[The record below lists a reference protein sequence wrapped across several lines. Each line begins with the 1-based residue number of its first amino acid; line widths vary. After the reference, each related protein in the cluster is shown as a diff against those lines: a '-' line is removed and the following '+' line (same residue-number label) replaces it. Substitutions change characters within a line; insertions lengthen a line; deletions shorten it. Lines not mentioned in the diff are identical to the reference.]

1 MPERAIRIL
10 LVDDHALFRQGLRQ
24 LLATTPD
31 IVVVGEA
38 GSASEAFE
46 LVPQL
51 APDVVLMDI
60 AMPGLDGIAATAALR
75 QRFPT
80 LRVVMLTMYEPTTS
94 GEAARAAGAIAYV
107 VKSSRPEELFAAIRA
122 AANGAIPP
130 NGEVRAGQS
139 PSPPGQDTADRVAQ
153 LEPRLAWLEAQ
164 LAQLGVREPL
174 PPSHASAEPVM
185 SAPPADQPIAPS
197 PPVAAVSRHPVW
209 QPSIGTARAAD
220 TMPTPRSVSP
230 QPLPVALTQL
240 ANSLLLGILVVGE
253 LVALASALLL
263 FPSPIL
269 ARWISLGAGQ
279 LASLAL
285 IALVALAP
293 QRRSEGQ
300 IVLLVALTAAMAWS
314 LLTARSAPVAL
325 QAAALAGTSSL
336 ALAALALSWQRRF
349 LLAAALSL
357 ALITVLPSLLAIV
370 PGALAPLW
378 VTGTVALASGLAW
391 SRLRRPSDPVAWEW
405 LPLAPLALGIP
416 LLLVWLESGG
426 RPALL
431 LAAPWIAA
439 FPPLVAAGKAQ
450 RPVLRA
456 LLALHGALALGT
468 VGWLFRT
475 AAHSEQAAA
484 LAVLAVLASALALLL
499 WSSGQRAGASTAPA
513 VVPAA
518 FAGLSLALAAARH
531 PEPVLAPLVWCTL
544 GLVLAALPSRCTW
557 STWIALALF
566 AGGCGAALL
575 AVLRSPDWQR
585 WSLLVLVLGTAT
597 MTGPFLAP
605 RWWFVT
611 GWLGS
616 GVLALAALLALRL
629 TGLVEIAALSGLALG
644 TLVVTRYIVPRLDHP
659 TGAWVWLATLGAS
672 ASALASALT
681 GPLSPGRLG
690 IALQPAVSAT
700 SEPVIAASMLV
711 AAALAAGR
719 LLGRR
724 WRWAAIAIALLL
736 IAYVLPAV
744 VPDAAL
750 VLSWSALAV
759 ALAHALGIRLR
770 P

>member
-60 AMPGLDGIAATAALR
+60 AIPGLDGIAAALR

-130 NGEVRAGQS
+130 NAEVRAEQS
-139 PSPPGQDTADRVAQ
+139 PPPAGQDTADRVAQ
-153 LEPRLAWLEAQ
+153 LEQRLAWLEAQ

-174 PPSHASAEPVM
+174 PPSHAPAEPVM

-197 PPVAAVSRHPVW
+197 PPVAAVSRHTAW

-269 ARWISLGAGQ
+269 ARWITLGAGQ

-349 LLAAALSL
+349 LVVAALSL
-357 ALITVLPSLLAIV
+357 ALIALLPSLLAIV

-391 SRLRRPSDPVAWEW
+391 SRLRRLSDPVAWEW

-431 LAAPWIAA
+431 IAAPWIAA

-499 WSSGQRAGASTAPA
+499 WWSGQRAGASTAPA

-531 PEPVLAPLVWCTL
+531 PEPLLAPLVWCAL
-544 GLVLAALPSRCTW
+544 GLVLAALSSRYTW

-575 AVLRSPDWQR
+575 AVPRSPDWQR
-585 WSLLVLVLGTAT
+585 WSVLVLVLGTAT

-629 TGLVEIAALSGLALG
+629 TSLVEIAALSGLALG
-644 TLVVTRYIVPRLDHP
+644 TLVVTRCIVPRLDHP
-659 TGAWVWLATLGAS
+659 TGAWVWLPTLGAS

-736 IAYVLPAV
+736 IASVLPAV

>member
-60 AMPGLDGIAATAALR
+60 AMPGLDGIAAALR

-130 NGEVRAGQS
+130 NGEVRAEQS
-139 PSPPGQDTADRVAQ
+139 PPPAGQDTADRVAQ
-153 LEPRLAWLEAQ
+153 LEQRLAWLEAQ

-174 PPSHASAEPVM
+174 PPSHAPAEPVM

-197 PPVAAVSRHPVW
+197 PPVAAVSRHTAW

-240 ANSLLLGILVVGE
+240 ANNLLLGILVVGE

-269 ARWISLGAGQ
+269 ARWITLGAGQ

-357 ALITVLPSLLAIV
+357 ALIALLPSLLAIV
-370 PGALAPLW
+370 PGTLAPLW

-391 SRLRRPSDPVAWEW
+391 SSLCRPSDPVAWEW

-499 WSSGQRAGASTAPA
+499 WWSGQRAGASTAPA
-513 VVPAA
+513 VIPAA

-605 RWWFVT
+605 RWWFVS

-659 TGAWVWLATLGAS
+659 TGAWVWLPTFGAS
-672 ASALASALT
+672 AGALASALT

-736 IAYVLPAV
+736 IASVLPAV

>member
-60 AMPGLDGIAATAALR
+60 AMPGLDGIAAALR

-122 AANGAIPP
+122 AANDAIPP
-130 NGEVRAGQS
+130 NGAVRAGQS
-139 PSPPGQDTADRVAQ
+139 PPPPGQDTADRVAQ
-153 LEPRLAWLEAQ
+153 LEQRLAWLEAQ

-174 PPSHASAEPVM
+174 PPSHAPAEPVT

-197 PPVAAVSRHPVW
+197 PPVASVSRHPAW
-209 QPSIGTARAAD
+209 QPRIGTARAAD

-285 IALVALAP
+285 IALVALTP

-300 IVLLVALTAAMAWS
+300 IVLLVALTAGMAWS

-357 ALITVLPSLLAIV
+357 ALITLLPYLLAIV

-391 SRLRRPSDPVAWEW
+391 SSLHRPSDPVAWEW
-405 LPLAPLALGIP
+405 LPLALLALGIP

-499 WSSGQRAGASTAPA
+499 WWSGQRAGASTAPV

-531 PEPVLAPLVWCTL
+531 PDPVLAPLVWCTL

-659 TGAWVWLATLGAS
+659 TGAWVWLPTFGAS

-724 WRWAAIAIALLL
+724 WHWAAIAIALLL
-736 IAYVLPAV
+736 IASVLPAV

>member
-1 MPERAIRIL
+1 
-10 LVDDHALFRQGLRQ
+10 
-24 LLATTPD
+24 
-31 IVVVGEA
+31 
-38 GSASEAFE
+38 
-46 LVPQL
+46 
-51 APDVVLMDI
+51 
-60 AMPGLDGIAATAALR
+60 
-75 QRFPT
+75 
-80 LRVVMLTMYEPTTS
+80 
-94 GEAARAAGAIAYV
+94 
-107 VKSSRPEELFAAIRA
+107 
-122 AANGAIPP
+122 
-130 NGEVRAGQS
+130 
-139 PSPPGQDTADRVAQ
+139 
-153 LEPRLAWLEAQ
+153 
-164 LAQLGVREPL
+164 
-174 PPSHASAEPVM
+174 
-185 SAPPADQPIAPS
+185 
-197 PPVAAVSRHPVW
+197 
-209 QPSIGTARAAD
+209 
-220 TMPTPRSVSP
+220 
-230 QPLPVALTQL
+230 
-240 ANSLLLGILVVGE
+240 
-253 LVALASALLL
+253 
-263 FPSPIL
+263 
-269 ARWISLGAGQ
+269 
-279 LASLAL
+279 
-285 IALVALAP
+285 
-293 QRRSEGQ
+293 
-300 IVLLVALTAAMAWS
+300 
-314 LLTARSAPVAL
+314 
-325 QAAALAGTSSL
+325 
-336 ALAALALSWQRRF
+336 
-349 LLAAALSL
+349 
-357 ALITVLPSLLAIV
+357 
-370 PGALAPLW
+370 
-378 VTGTVALASGLAW
+378 
-391 SRLRRPSDPVAWEW
+391 
-405 LPLAPLALGIP
+405 
-416 LLLVWLESGG
+416 
-426 RPALL
+426 
-431 LAAPWIAA
+431 
-439 FPPLVAAGKAQ
+439 
-450 RPVLRA
+450 
-456 LLALHGALALGT
+456 
-468 VGWLFRT
+468 
-475 AAHSEQAAA
+475 
-484 LAVLAVLASALALLL
+484 VLASALALLL
-499 WSSGQRAGASTAPA
+499 WWSGQRAGASTAPA

-659 TGAWVWLATLGAS
+659 TGAWVWLPTFGAS

>member
-60 AMPGLDGIAATAALR
+60 AMPGLDGIAAALR

-130 NGEVRAGQS
+130 NGEVRAEQS
-139 PSPPGQDTADRVAQ
+139 PPPAGQDTADRVAQ
-153 LEPRLAWLEAQ
+153 LEQRLAWLEAQ

-174 PPSHASAEPVM
+174 LPSHVPAEPVM

-197 PPVAAVSRHPVW
+197 PPVAAVSRHPAW

-269 ARWISLGAGQ
+269 ARWIILGAGQ

-325 QAAALAGTSSL
+325 QAAALAETSSL

-370 PGALAPLW
+370 PGTLAPLW

-391 SRLRRPSDPVAWEW
+391 SSLRRPSDPVAWEW
-405 LPLAPLALGIP
+405 LPLAPLALGTP

-431 LAAPWIAA
+431 IAAPWIAA

-475 AAHSEQAAA
+475 AAHSEEAAA

-499 WSSGQRAGASTAPA
+499 WWSGQRAGASTAPA
-513 VVPAA
+513 VIPAA

-544 GLVLAALPSRCTW
+544 GLVLAALPSRNPW
-557 STWIALALF
+557 SSWLALALF

-659 TGAWVWLATLGAS
+659 TGAWVWLPTFGAS

-736 IAYVLPAV
+736 IASVLPAV

>member
-1 MPERAIRIL
+1 MPERVIRIL

-31 IVVVGEA
+31 LVVIGEA

-139 PSPPGQDTADRVAQ
+139 PPPPGQDTADRVAQ
-153 LEPRLAWLEAQ
+153 LEQRLAWLEAH

-174 PPSHASAEPVM
+174 PPSHAPAEPVM

-240 ANSLLLGILVVGE
+240 ANSLLLGILVVSE

-269 ARWISLGAGQ
+269 ARWITLGAGQ

-357 ALITVLPSLLAIV
+357 ALITLLPSLLAIV

-416 LLLVWLESGG
+416 LLATWLESGG

-499 WSSGQRAGASTAPA
+499 WWSGQRAGASTAPA

-544 GLVLAALPSRCTW
+544 GLVLAALPSRNPW
-557 STWIALALF
+557 SSWLALALF

-659 TGAWVWLATLGAS
+659 TGAWVWLPTFGAS

>member
-60 AMPGLDGIAATAALR
+60 AMPGLDGITAALR

-122 AANGAIPP
+122 AANGAISP

-139 PSPPGQDTADRVAQ
+139 PPPPGRDTADRVAQ
-153 LEPRLAWLEAQ
+153 LEQRLAWLEAQ

-174 PPSHASAEPVM
+174 PPSHAPAEPVT

-197 PPVAAVSRHPVW
+197 PPVAAVSRHPAW

-269 ARWISLGAGQ
+269 ARWITLGAGQ

-499 WSSGQRAGASTAPA
+499 WWSGQRAGASTAPA

-659 TGAWVWLATLGAS
+659 TGAWVWLPTLGAS

-690 IALQPAVSAT
+690 IALQPAVPAT

>member
-60 AMPGLDGIAATAALR
+60 AMPGLDGIAAALR

-80 LRVVMLTMYEPTTS
+80 LRVVMLTRYEPTTS

-122 AANGAIPP
+122 AANDAIPP
-130 NGEVRAGQS
+130 NGAVRAGQS
-139 PSPPGQDTADRVAQ
+139 PPPPRRDTADRVAQ
-153 LEPRLAWLEAQ
+153 LEQRLAWLEAQ
-164 LAQLGVREPL
+164 LAQLGVRESL
-174 PPSHASAEPVM
+174 PPSHAPAEPVT

-197 PPVAAVSRHPVW
+197 PPVAAVSRHLAW
-209 QPSIGTARAAD
+209 QPRIGTARAAD

-269 ARWISLGAGQ
+269 ARWITLGAGQ

-357 ALITVLPSLLAIV
+357 ALITLLPSLLAIV

-391 SRLRRPSDPVAWEW
+391 SSLHRPSDPVAWEW

-475 AAHSEQAAA
+475 AAYSEQAAA

-499 WSSGQRAGASTAPA
+499 WWSGQRAGASTVPA

-531 PEPVLAPLVWCTL
+531 PEPVLAPLVCCTL
-544 GLVLAALPSRCTW
+544 GLVLAALPSRNPW
-557 STWIALALF
+557 SSWLALALF

-585 WSLLVLVLGTAT
+585 WSLLVLALGTAT

-616 GVLALAALLALRL
+616 GMLALAALLALRL

-659 TGAWVWLATLGAS
+659 TGAWVWLPTFGAS

-724 WRWAAIAIALLL
+724 WHWAAIAIALLL
-736 IAYVLPAV
+736 IASVLPAG

>member
-139 PSPPGQDTADRVAQ
+139 PPPPGRDTADRVAQ
-153 LEPRLAWLEAQ
+153 LEQRLAWLEAQ

-174 PPSHASAEPVM
+174 PPSHAPAEPVT

-269 ARWISLGAGQ
+269 ARWITLGAGQ

-357 ALITVLPSLLAIV
+357 ALITLLPSLLAIV

-499 WSSGQRAGASTAPA
+499 WWSGQRAGASTAPA

-659 TGAWVWLATLGAS
+659 TGAWVWLPTFGAS

>member
-46 LVPQL
+46 LVPQI

-60 AMPGLDGIAATAALR
+60 AMPGLDGIAAALR

-139 PSPPGQDTADRVAQ
+139 PPPPAQYTADRVAQ
-153 LEPRLAWLEAQ
+153 LEQRLAWLEAQ

-174 PPSHASAEPVM
+174 PPSHAPAEPVM

-269 ARWISLGAGQ
+269 ARWITLGAGQ

-357 ALITVLPSLLAIV
+357 ALITLLPSLLAIV

-391 SRLRRPSDPVAWEW
+391 SSLHRPSDPVAWEW

-475 AAHSEQAAA
+475 AAYSEQAAA

-499 WSSGQRAGASTAPA
+499 WWSGQVSAPPPQLCPPRSLASRSPSPLPDTQSRCSPRSSVARWDSCSRRCPPGTHGRAGSRSRSSPADAARRSSPSSALPTGSAGAS
-513 VVPAA
+513 
-518 FAGLSLALAAARH
+518 S
-531 PEPVLAPLVWCTL
+531 
-544 GLVLAALPSRCTW
+544 
-557 STWIALALF
+557 
-566 AGGCGAALL
+566 
-575 AVLRSPDWQR
+575 
-585 WSLLVLVLGTAT
+585 
-597 MTGPFLAP
+597 
-605 RWWFVT
+605 
-611 GWLGS
+611 
-616 GVLALAALLALRL
+616 
-629 TGLVEIAALSGLALG
+629 
-644 TLVVTRYIVPRLDHP
+644 
-659 TGAWVWLATLGAS
+659 
-672 ASALASALT
+672 
-681 GPLSPGRLG
+681 
-690 IALQPAVSAT
+690 
-700 SEPVIAASMLV
+700 
-711 AAALAAGR
+711 
-719 LLGRR
+719 
-724 WRWAAIAIALLL
+724 
-736 IAYVLPAV
+736 
-744 VPDAAL
+744 
-750 VLSWSALAV
+750 SWSSAQ
-759 ALAHALGIRLR
+759 RR
-770 P
+770 

>member
-60 AMPGLDGIAATAALR
+60 AMPGLDGIAAALR

-122 AANGAIPP
+122 AANDAIPP
-130 NGEVRAGQS
+130 NGAVRAGQS
-139 PSPPGQDTADRVAQ
+139 PPPPGQDTADRVAQ
-153 LEPRLAWLEAQ
+153 LEQRLAWLEAQ

-174 PPSHASAEPVM
+174 PPSHAPAEPVT

-197 PPVAAVSRHPVW
+197 PPVASVSRHPAW
-209 QPSIGTARAAD
+209 QPRIGTARAAD

-285 IALVALAP
+285 IALVALTP

-357 ALITVLPSLLAIV
+357 ALITLLPYLLAIV

-391 SRLRRPSDPVAWEW
+391 SSLHRPSDPVAWEW
-405 LPLAPLALGIP
+405 LPLALLALGIP

-499 WSSGQRAGASTAPA
+499 WWSGQRAGASTAPV

-531 PEPVLAPLVWCTL
+531 PDPVLAPLVWCTL
-544 GLVLAALPSRCTW
+544 GLVLATLPSRCTW
-557 STWIALALF
+557 STWLALALF

-659 TGAWVWLATLGAS
+659 TGAWVWLPTFGAS

-724 WRWAAIAIALLL
+724 WHWAAIAIALLL
-736 IAYVLPAV
+736 IASVLPAV

>member
-122 AANGAIPP
+122 AANGAILP

-139 PSPPGQDTADRVAQ
+139 PPPPGRDTADRVAQ
-153 LEPRLAWLEAQ
+153 LEQRLAWLEAQ

-174 PPSHASAEPVM
+174 PPSQAPAEPVM

-197 PPVAAVSRHPVW
+197 LPVAAMSRHTAW

-269 ARWISLGAGQ
+269 ARWITLGAGQ

-300 IVLLVALTAAMAWS
+300 IVLLIAVAAAIAWS
-314 LLTARSAPVAL
+314 LLAARPAPPTL
-325 QAAALAGTSSL
+325 QLAALAGASAVGL
-336 ALAALALSWQRRF
+336 VVMALSWSRRF
-349 LLAAALSL
+349 LWTTLLSL
-357 ALITVLPSLLAIV
+357 ALVTVLPFLLAM
-370 PGALAPLW
+370 PKALFPLW
-378 VTGTVALASGLAW
+378 VTGLVTLASGLAW
-391 SRLRRPSDPVAWEW
+391 SSLHRLSDPVAWEW
-405 LPLAPLALGIP
+405 LPLAPLALGTP

-431 LAAPWIAA
+431 FAAPWIAA

-499 WSSGQRAGASTAPA
+499 WWSGQRAGASTAPA

-566 AGGCGAALL
+566 AGGCSAALL

-629 TGLVEIAALSGLALG
+629 TGLVEIAALTGLALG

-659 TGAWVWLATLGAS
+659 TGAWVWLPTFGAS

>member
-139 PSPPGQDTADRVAQ
+139 PPPPGQDTADRVAQ
-153 LEPRLAWLEAQ
+153 LEQRLAWLEAQ

-174 PPSHASAEPVM
+174 PPSHAPAEPVM

-253 LVALASALLL
+253 LVAFASALLL

-269 ARWISLGAGQ
+269 ARWIILGAGQ

-300 IVLLVALTAAMAWS
+300 IVLLIALTAAMAWS

-357 ALITVLPSLLAIV
+357 ALITVLPSLLAII

-391 SRLRRPSDPVAWEW
+391 SRLRRLSDPVAWEW

-484 LAVLAVLASALALLL
+484 LAVLAVLASALAL
-499 WSSGQRAGASTAPA
+499 SSGGAGNGRCQHRPRSCPRR
-513 VVPAA
+513 VRWP
-518 FAGLSLALAAARH
+518 LARPRAARH

-605 RWWFVT
+605 LWWFVT

-616 GVLALAALLALRL
+616 GVLALAALWRCDSLA
-629 TGLVEIAALSGLALG
+629 
-644 TLVVTRYIVPRLDHP
+644 
-659 TGAWVWLATLGAS
+659 W
-672 ASALASALT
+672 
-681 GPLSPGRLG
+681 
-690 IALQPAVSAT
+690 
-700 SEPVIAASMLV
+700 
-711 AAALAAGR
+711 
-719 LLGRR
+719 
-724 WRWAAIAIALLL
+724 WR
-736 IAYVLPAV
+736 
-744 VPDAAL
+744 
-750 VLSWSALAV
+750 SR
-759 ALAHALGIRLR
+759 H
-770 P
+770 

>member
-60 AMPGLDGIAATAALR
+60 AMPGLDGIAAALR

-139 PSPPGQDTADRVAQ
+139 PPPPGQDTADRVAQ
-153 LEPRLAWLEAQ
+153 LEQRLAWLEAQ

-174 PPSHASAEPVM
+174 QPTHAPAESVT
-185 SAPPADQPIAPS
+185 STPPADQSNAPS
-197 PPVAAVSRHPVW
+197 LPVAAVSRHPVW

-269 ARWISLGAGQ
+269 ARWITLGAGQ

-405 LPLAPLALGIP
+405 LPLAPLALGTP

-499 WSSGQRAGASTAPA
+499 WWSGQRAGASTAPA

-544 GLVLAALPSRCTW
+544 GLVLAALPSRNPW
-557 STWIALALF
+557 SSWLALALF

-659 TGAWVWLATLGAS
+659 TGAWVWLPTLGAS

>member
-94 GEAARAAGAIAYV
+94 GAAARAAGAIAYV

-139 PSPPGQDTADRVAQ
+139 PPPPGQDTADRVAQ
-153 LEPRLAWLEAQ
+153 LEQRLAWLEAQ

-174 PPSHASAEPVM
+174 PPSHAPAEPVM

-253 LVALASALLL
+253 LVAL
-263 FPSPIL
+263 
-269 ARWISLGAGQ
+269 
-279 LASLAL
+279 
-285 IALVALAP
+285 
-293 QRRSEGQ
+293 
-300 IVLLVALTAAMAWS
+300 TAAMAWS

-357 ALITVLPSLLAIV
+357 ALITLLPSLLAII

-416 LLLVWLESGG
+416 LFLIWLESGG

-468 VGWLFRT
+468 VGWLFRA

-499 WSSGQRAGASTAPA
+499 WWSGQRAGASTAPA

-659 TGAWVWLATLGAS
+659 TGAWVWLPTFGAS

>member
-139 PSPPGQDTADRVAQ
+139 PPPPGRDTADRVAQ
-153 LEPRLAWLEAQ
+153 LEQRLAWLEAQ

-174 PPSHASAEPVM
+174 PPSHAPAEPVT

-269 ARWISLGAGQ
+269 ARWITLGAGQ

-300 IVLLVALTAAMAWS
+300 IVLLIALTAAMAWS

-370 PGALAPLW
+370 PGTLAPLW

-499 WSSGQRAGASTAPA
+499 WWSGQRAGASTAPA

-644 TLVVTRYIVPRLDHP
+644 TLVVTRCIVPRLDHP
-659 TGAWVWLATLGAS
+659 TGAWVWLPTFGAS

>member
-51 APDVVLMDI
+51 APDVVLMDS
-60 AMPGLDGIAATAALR
+60 AMPGLDGIAAALR

-139 PSPPGQDTADRVAQ
+139 PPPPGRDTADRVAQ
-153 LEPRLAWLEAQ
+153 LEQRLAWLEAQ

-174 PPSHASAEPVM
+174 PPSHAPAEPVM

-220 TMPTPRSVSP
+220 TVPTPGSVSP

-285 IALVALAP
+285 IALVALVALAP
-293 QRRSEGQ
+293 PRRSETQ
-300 IVLLVALTAAMAWS
+300 LALLIAVAAAIAWS
-314 LLTARSAPVAL
+314 LLAARPAPPTL
-325 QAAALAGTSSL
+325 QLAALAGASAVGL
-336 ALAALALSWQRRF
+336 VVMALSWSRRF
-349 LLAAALSL
+349 LWTTLLSL
-357 ALITVLPSLLAIV
+357 ALVTVLPFLLAM
-370 PGALAPLW
+370 PKALFPLW
-378 VTGTVALASGLAW
+378 VTGLVTLASGLAW
-391 SRLRRPSDPVAWEW
+391 SRLRQQGDPVAWEW

-456 LLALHGALALGT
+456 LLALHGALVLGT

-484 LAVLAVLASALALLL
+484 LAVLAVLGSALALLL
-499 WSSGQRAGASTAPA
+499 WWSGQRAGASTAPA

-629 TGLVEIAALSGLALG
+629 TSLVEIAALSGLALG
-644 TLVVTRYIVPRLDHP
+644 TLVVTRCIVPRLDHP
-659 TGAWVWLATLGAS
+659 TGAWVWLPTLGAS

-736 IAYVLPAV
+736 IASVLPAV

-750 VLSWSALAV
+750 VLSWSALAF

>member
-1 MPERAIRIL
+1 
-10 LVDDHALFRQGLRQ
+10 
-24 LLATTPD
+24 
-31 IVVVGEA
+31 
-38 GSASEAFE
+38 
-46 LVPQL
+46 
-51 APDVVLMDI
+51 
-60 AMPGLDGIAATAALR
+60 
-75 QRFPT
+75 
-80 LRVVMLTMYEPTTS
+80 
-94 GEAARAAGAIAYV
+94 
-107 VKSSRPEELFAAIRA
+107 
-122 AANGAIPP
+122 
-130 NGEVRAGQS
+130 
-139 PSPPGQDTADRVAQ
+139 
-153 LEPRLAWLEAQ
+153 
-164 LAQLGVREPL
+164 
-174 PPSHASAEPVM
+174 M

-197 PPVAAVSRHPVW
+197 PPVAAVSRHPAW

-269 ARWISLGAGQ
+269 ARWITLGAGQ

-357 ALITVLPSLLAIV
+357 ALITVLPSLLAII

-499 WSSGQRAGASTAPA
+499 WWSGQRAGASTAPA

-531 PEPVLAPLVWCTL
+531 PEPLLAPLVWCAL
-544 GLVLAALPSRCTW
+544 GLVLAVLSSRCTMVDVDRAR
-557 STWIALALF
+557 ALRRRMRR
-566 AGGCGAALL
+566 G
-575 AVLRSPDWQR
+575 
-585 WSLLVLVLGTAT
+585 
-597 MTGPFLAP
+597 AP
-605 RWWFVT
+605 RCPP
-611 GWLGS
+611 LS
-616 GVLALAALLALRL
+616 RLAALERPRP
-629 TGLVEIAALSGLALG
+629 GPRHSDDDRSFPRSS
-644 TLVVTRYIVPRLDHP
+644 LVVRH
-659 TGAWVWLATLGAS
+659 WLARQRRARARRTPGA
-672 ASALASALT
+672 
-681 GPLSPGRLG
+681 
-690 IALQPAVSAT
+690 AT
-700 SEPVIAASMLV
+700 
-711 AAALAAGR
+711 
-719 LLGRR
+719 
-724 WRWAAIAIALLL
+724 
-736 IAYVLPAV
+736 
-744 VPDAAL
+744 
-750 VLSWSALAV
+750 
-759 ALAHALGIRLR
+759 H
-770 P
+770 

>member
-31 IVVVGEA
+31 LVVVGEA
-38 GSASEAFE
+38 GSANEAFE

-80 LRVVMLTMYEPTTS
+80 LRVVMLTMYEPTTA
-94 GEAARAAGAIAYV
+94 GEAARAAGATAYV

-122 AANGAIPP
+122 AANGALPP
-130 NGEVRAGQS
+130 NGEVRAWQS
-139 PSPPGQDTADRVAQ
+139 LPPAGQDPADRVAQ
-153 LEPRLAWLEAQ
+153 LEQRLAWLEAQ
-164 LAQLGVREPL
+164 LAQRGIREPP
-174 PPSHASAEPVM
+174 PPSHAPAEPVT
-185 SAPPADQPIAPS
+185 SAPPADRPTAPS
-197 PPVAAVSRHPVW
+197 PPAAAVSRHPVW
-209 QPSIGTARAAD
+209 RPRTGTARAAE
-220 TMPTPRSVSP
+220 TVSIPRSVSP
-230 QPLPVALTQL
+230 KPSPVALAQWATW
-240 ANSLLLGILVVGE
+240 LLLGILVVGE
-253 LVALASALLL
+253 LVALASALWF

-269 ARWISLGAGQ
+269 ARWITLGAGQ

-285 IALVALAP
+285 LGLVALAP

-300 IVLLVALTAAMAWS
+300 IVLLVALTAATGWS
-314 LLTARSAPVAL
+314 LLAARPAPVAL

-357 ALITVLPSLLAIV
+357 ALVTFLPFVLAIV

-378 VTGTVALASGLAW
+378 ISGTVAVASGLAW
-391 SRLRRPSDPVAWEW
+391 SGLRRPSDPVAWEW

-416 LLLVWLESGG
+416 LLVTWLETGG

-431 LAAPWIAA
+431 LAAPWVTA
-439 FPPLVAAGKAQ
+439 FPALVVAGKTQ
-450 RPVLRA
+450 RPALRA

-468 VGWLFRT
+468 VGWLSRST
-475 AAHSEQAAA
+475 GPSEEAVA
-484 LAVLAVLASALALLL
+484 LTVLAVLASPLALLL
-499 WSSGQRAGASTAPA
+499 WWSGKRTGASTAPA
-513 VVPAA
+513 AVPAA
-518 FAGLSLALAAARH
+518 FAGLSLALGAARH
-531 PEPVLAPLVWCTL
+531 PEPVLAPLVWCVL
-544 GLVLAALPSRCTW
+544 GLVLAALPSRRTW

-566 AGGCGAALL
+566 TGGCGAALL
-575 AVLRSPDWQR
+575 AALRSPDWQR
-585 WSLLVLVLGTAT
+585 WSLLVLVVVTAT

-605 RWWFVT
+605 RWWFVI
-611 GWLGS
+611 GWIGS
-616 GVLALAALLALRL
+616 GVLALVALLALRL

-644 TLVVTRYIVPRLDHP
+644 TLVVTRCIVPRLDQP
-659 TGAWVWLATLGAS
+659 AGAWVWLPTFGAS

-690 IALQPAVSAT
+690 IALQPTVPAT
-700 SEPVIAASMLV
+700 SEPIIAASLLV

-736 IAYVLPAV
+736 IAYVLPAI

-759 ALAHALGIRLR
+759 ALVHALGIRAR